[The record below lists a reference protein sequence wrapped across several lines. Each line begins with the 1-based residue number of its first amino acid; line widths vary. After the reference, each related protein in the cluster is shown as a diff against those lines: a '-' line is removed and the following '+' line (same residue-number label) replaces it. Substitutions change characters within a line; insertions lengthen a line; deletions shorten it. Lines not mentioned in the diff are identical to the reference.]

1 MAKADQHRPP
11 APREVPPLEWVV
23 AGIGA
28 LLVLGTIGYLA
39 AQALWRDTTP
49 PDVRLVAEPARE
61 LEGGWL
67 VRFRALNQGGE
78 PAAELLIEGELR
90 GPDGSVETAE
100 ATLDYLPP
108 GSQREGGLF
117 FSRDPGQFELAL
129 RAKGYAR
136 P

>member
-1 MAKADQHRPP
+1 MVESTPP
-11 APREVPPLEWVV
+11 RPREIPPLEWVV

-28 LLVLGTIGYLA
+28 LLVAGTIGYLVT
-39 AQALWRDTTP
+39 QALWRDTTP
-49 PDVRLVAEPARE
+49 PDVRLVAEPA
-61 LEGGWL
+61 LALQGGWL

-78 PAAELLIEGELR
+78 PAAELLVEGELR

-100 ATLDYLPP
+100 ATLDYLAP
-108 GSQREGGLF
+108 GSQRTGGLL
-117 FSRDPGQFELAL
+117 FSHDPRRFELAL

>member
-1 MAKADQHRPP
+1 MAEPDQPRSPRPR
-11 APREVPPLEWVV
+11 AIPPLEWVM

-28 LLVLGTIGYLA
+28 LLVAGTIGYLA

-49 PDVRLVAEPARE
+49 PDVRILAEPPRE
-61 LEGGWL
+61 LQGGWL

-78 PAAELLIEGELR
+78 PAVELLIEGALR

-100 ATLDYLPP
+100 TTLDYLAP
-108 GSQREGGLF
+108 GSQRAGGLL
-117 FSRDPGQFELAL
+117 FSRDPRRFELEL
-129 RAKGYAR
+129 RAKGYAE

>member
-1 MAKADQHRPP
+1 MAEPDQPRPP
-11 APREVPPLEWVV
+11 APREIPALEWVV
-23 AGIGA
+23 AGLGA

-39 AQALWRDTTP
+39 AQALWRDATP
-49 PDVRLVAEPARE
+49 PDVRLVAEPARA
-61 LEGGWL
+61 LEDGWL
-67 VRFRALNQGGE
+67 VRFRALNRGGE

-90 GPDGSVETAE
+90 GPEGSVETSE

-108 GSQREGGLF
+108 GSQREGGLL
-117 FSRDPGQFELAL
+117 FSHDPRRFELAL

>member
-1 MAKADQHRPP
+1 MAEPDQPRPP
-11 APREVPPLEWVV
+11 APREIPPLEWLV
-23 AGIGA
+23 AGLGA
-28 LLVLGTIGYLA
+28 LLVAGTIGYLT

-49 PDVRLVAEPARE
+49 PDVRLVAEPARA

-67 VRFRALNQGGE
+67 VRFRAFNQGGE

-90 GPDGSVETAE
+90 GPDGSVETSE
-100 ATLDYLPP
+100 ATLDYLAP
-108 GSQREGGLF
+108 GSQREGGLL
-117 FSRDPGQFELAL
+117 FSRDPRRFELAL